1 MSTAATTAGQQNT
14 GSRHSSSAS
23 RRQSPSASRTARD
36 VTVRDVTAPA
46 VSGAG

>member
-36 VTVRDVTAPA
+36 VAAPA